1 MADLGKAYVQ
11 IIPKADGI
19 SEKIKESVSP
29 GAGKAG
35 TSAGNSFVGT
45 FAKIAGGA
53 AVGAAVYKGMKAAID
68 EGAKLQ
74 QSYGGLDTL
83 YGEASAAAK
92 DYAMEA
98 AKAGISANDYAEQAV
113 SFGASLKAAFGGDTE
128 AAVEAANTAIM
139 DMADNAAKMGTPI
152 ENIQN
157 AYQGFAKGNYTML
170 DNLKLGY
177 GGTKTEMERLLKD
190 AQELTGVEYDIDNL
204 GDVYE
209 AIHVIQE
216 DLGLTGVAAEEAAT
230 TFSGSFGAMK
240 ASAQN
245 VLAMLS
251 TGGDVGPAMAQLAS
265 AAGTFLFDNLVPMV
279 GNVISAIPGLIG
291 TFIQEGAPTLIEQG
305 RTLLTNLIEGL
316 ITAIPEMA
324 NTAAEMI
331 RSFADGFG
339 EGSEGAAEFITK
351 AGELMTSFGGAI
363 LDAAGVLIPAAIE
376 FIWSFFTE
384 TDWVGL
390 GTSVVQMLI
399 DAFNTMFPKA
409 VEIVKSTVKDIATRL
424 GFTGLAAKVKRVFD
438 SVKEKITSPINKA
451 KDLVSS
457 AIEKI
462 KGFFP
467 ISIGKILDN
476 IKLPHFSVDGGEF
489 PYGVGGKGH
498 MPSFGVEWYARGG
511 IMTRPTLF
519 GGGEAGAE
527 GIVPLDPF
535 WDRMDKMADSIVDGV
550 SSVVSGAAGMGGDV
564 YVTLYAYPGGP
575 QMDQV
580 IVRSYD
586 RGKRNGLK

>member
-11 IIPKADGI
+11 IIPKAEGI

-152 ENIQN
+152 ESIQA
-157 AYQGFAKGNYTML
+157 AYQGFAKGQYQLL

-177 GGTKTEMERLLKD
+177 GGTKSEMERLLKD
-190 AQELTGVEYDIDNL
+190 ASELSGKEYNIDNL
-204 GDVYE
+204 GDVYD

-265 AAGTFLFDNLVPMV
+265 AAGTFLFDNLIPMV

-316 ITAIPEMA
+316 ITGIPEMA

-331 RSFADGFG
+331 RGFADGFG

-351 AGELMTSFGGAI
+351 AGELMTSFGSAI
-363 LDAAGVLIPAAIE
+363 LDAAGILIPAAIDA
-376 FIWSFFTE
+376 IWAFLLRRTGS
-384 TDWVGL
+384 G
-390 GTSVVQMLI
+390 SVR
-399 DAFNTMFPKA
+399 
-409 VEIVKSTVKDIATRL
+409 RL
-424 GFTGLAAKVKRVFD
+424 CRC
-438 SVKEKITSPINKA
+438 
-451 KDLVSS
+451 
-457 AIEKI
+457 
-462 KGFFP
+462 
-467 ISIGKILDN
+467 
-476 IKLPHFSVDGGEF
+476 
-489 PYGVGGKGH
+489 
-498 MPSFGVEWYARGG
+498 
-511 IMTRPTLF
+511 
-519 GGGEAGAE
+519 
-527 GIVPLDPF
+527 
-535 WDRMDKMADSIVDGV
+535 
-550 SSVVSGAAGMGGDV
+550 
-564 YVTLYAYPGGP
+564 
-575 QMDQV
+575 
-580 IVRSYD
+580 
-586 RGKRNGLK
+586 

>member
-11 IIPKADGI
+11 IIPKAEGI

-53 AVGAAVYKGMKAAID
+53 AVGAAVFNGMKAAID

-316 ITAIPEMA
+316 ITGIPEMA

-331 RSFADGFG
+331 RGFADGFG

-351 AGELMTSFGGAI
+351 AGELMTSFGSAI
-363 LDAAGVLIPAAIE
+363 LEAASVLIPAAIE

-511 IMTRPTLF
+511 IMTKPTLF

-535 WDRMDKMADSIVDGV
+535 WSRMDRMADSIVDGV
-550 SSVVSGAAGMGGDV
+550 SSVVGGAAGMGGDV

>member
-1 MADLGKAYVQ
+1 MADLGNAYVQ
-11 IIPKADGI
+11 IIPKAEGI

-316 ITAIPEMA
+316 ITGIPEMA

-331 RSFADGFG
+331 RGFADGFG

-351 AGELMTSFGGAI
+351 AGELMTSFGSAI
-363 LDAAGVLIPAAIE
+363 LEAASVLIPAAIE

-438 SVKEKITSPINKA
+438 SVKEKIISPINKA

-467 ISIGKILDN
+467 ISIGKIFSN
-476 IKLPHFSVDGGEF
+476 VKLPHFSVSGGEAPWGF
-489 PYGVGGKGH
+489 MGQGSLPHV
-498 MPSFGVEWYARGG
+498 SIDWYAKGG

-535 WDRMDKMADSIVDGV
+535 WSRMDKMADSIVDGV
-550 SSVVSGAAGMGGDV
+550 SSVVGGAAGMGGDV

>member
-11 IIPKADGI
+11 IIPKAEGI

-53 AVGAAVYKGMKAAID
+53 AVGAAVFNGMKAAID

-152 ENIQN
+152 ESIQA
-157 AYQGFAKGNYTML
+157 AYQGFAKGQYQLL

-177 GGTKTEMERLLKD
+177 GGTKSEMERLLKD
-190 AQELTGVEYDIDNL
+190 ASELSGKEYNIDNL
-204 GDVYE
+204 GDVYD

-316 ITAIPEMA
+316 ITGIPEMA

-331 RSFADGFG
+331 RGFADGFG
-339 EGSEGAAEFITK
+339 EGSEGAAELITK
-351 AGELMTSFGGAI
+351 AGELMTSFGSAI
-363 LDAAGVLIPAAIE
+363 LEAASVLIPAAIE

-511 IMTRPTLF
+511 IMTKPTLF

-535 WDRMDKMADSIVDGV
+535 WSRMDKMADSIVDGV
-550 SSVVSGAAGMGGDV
+550 SSVVGGAAGMGGDV

>member
-11 IIPKADGI
+11 IIPKAEGI

-190 AQELTGVEYDIDNL
+190 ASELSGKEYNIDNL
-204 GDVYE
+204 GDVYD

-316 ITAIPEMA
+316 ITGIPEMA

-331 RSFADGFG
+331 RGFADGFG

-351 AGELMTSFGGAI
+351 AGELMTSFGSAI
-363 LDAAGVLIPAAIE
+363 LDAAAVLIPAAIDA
-376 FIWSFFTE
+376 IWAFFTE
-384 TDWVGL
+384 TDWIGL

-409 VEIVKSTVKDIATRL
+409 VEIVKSVVKDIATKL

-519 GGGEAGAE
+519 GGGEAGVE

-535 WDRMDKMADSIVDGV
+535 WSRMDKMADSIVDGV
-550 SSVVSGAAGMGGDV
+550 SSVVGGAAGMGGDV

>member
-11 IIPKADGI
+11 IIPKAEGI

-53 AVGAAVYKGMKAAID
+53 AVGAAVFNGMKAAID

-316 ITAIPEMA
+316 ITGIPEMA

-331 RSFADGFG
+331 RGFADGFG

-351 AGELMTSFGGAI
+351 AGELMTSFGSAI
-363 LDAAGVLIPAAIE
+363 LEAASVLIPAAIE

-511 IMTRPTLF
+511 IMTKPTLF

-535 WDRMDKMADSIVDGV
+535 WSRMDKMADSIVDGV

>member
-1 MADLGKAYVQ
+1 MADLGNAYVQ
-11 IIPKADGI
+11 IIPKAEGI

-53 AVGAAVYKGMKAAID
+53 AVGAAVFNGMKAAID

-316 ITAIPEMA
+316 ITGIPEMA

-331 RSFADGFG
+331 RGFADGFG

-351 AGELMTSFGGAI
+351 AGELMTSFGSAI
-363 LDAAGVLIPAAIE
+363 LEAASVLIPAAIE

-438 SVKEKITSPINKA
+438 SVKEKIISPINKA

-498 MPSFGVEWYARGG
+498 MPSFGVEWYAQGG

-550 SSVVSGAAGMGGDV
+550 SSVVGGAAGMGGDV

>member
-11 IIPKADGI
+11 IIPKAEGI

-316 ITAIPEMA
+316 ITGIPEMA

-331 RSFADGFG
+331 RGFADGFG

-351 AGELMTSFGGAI
+351 AGELMTSFGSAI
-363 LDAAGVLIPAAIE
+363 LEAASVLIPAAIE

-511 IMTRPTLF
+511 IMTKPTLF

-535 WDRMDKMADSIVDGV
+535 WSRMDKMADSIVDGV
-550 SSVVSGAAGMGGDV
+550 SSVVGGAAGMGGDV

>member
-11 IIPKADGI
+11 IIPKAEGI

-316 ITAIPEMA
+316 ITGIPEMA

-331 RSFADGFG
+331 RGFADGFG

-351 AGELMTSFGGAI
+351 AGELMTSFGSAI
-363 LDAAGVLIPAAIE
+363 LEAASVLIPAAIE

-438 SVKEKITSPINKA
+438 SVKEKIISPINKA

-511 IMTRPTLF
+511 IMTKPTLF

-535 WDRMDKMADSIVDGV
+535 WSRMDKMADSIVDGV
-550 SSVVSGAAGMGGDV
+550 SSVVGGAAGMGGDV

>member
-11 IIPKADGI
+11 IIPKAEGI

-53 AVGAAVYKGMKAAID
+53 AVGAAVFNGMKAAID

-152 ENIQN
+152 ESIQA
-157 AYQGFAKGNYTML
+157 AYQGFAKGQYQLL

-177 GGTKTEMERLLKD
+177 GGTKSEMERLLKD
-190 AQELTGVEYDIDNL
+190 ASELSGKEYNIDNL
-204 GDVYE
+204 GDVYD

-316 ITAIPEMA
+316 ITGIPEMA

-331 RSFADGFG
+331 RGFADGFG

-351 AGELMTSFGGAI
+351 AGELMTSFGSAI
-363 LDAAGVLIPAAIE
+363 LDAAGILIPAAIDA
-376 FIWSFFTE
+376 IWAFFTE
-384 TDWVGL
+384 TDWIGL

-535 WDRMDKMADSIVDGV
+535 WDRMDKMVDSIVDGV
-550 SSVVSGAAGMGGDV
+550 SSVVGGAAGMGGDV

>member
-11 IIPKADGI
+11 IIPKAEGI

-316 ITAIPEMA
+316 ITGIPEMA

-331 RSFADGFG
+331 RGFADGFG

-351 AGELMTSFGGAI
+351 AGELMTSFGSAI
-363 LDAAGVLIPAAIE
+363 LEAASVLIPAAIE

-438 SVKEKITSPINKA
+438 SVKEKIISPINKA

-467 ISIGKILDN
+467 ISIGKIFSN
-476 IKLPHFSVDGGEF
+476 VKLPHFSVSGGEAPWGF
-489 PYGVGGKGH
+489 MGQGSLPHV
-498 MPSFGVEWYARGG
+498 SIDWYAKGG

-535 WDRMDKMADSIVDGV
+535 WSRMDKMADSIVDGV
-550 SSVVSGAAGMGGDV
+550 SSVVGGAAGMGGDV

>member
-11 IIPKADGI
+11 IIPKAEGI

-152 ENIQN
+152 ESIQA
-157 AYQGFAKGNYTML
+157 AYQGFAKGQYQLL

-177 GGTKTEMERLLKD
+177 GGTKSEMERLLKD
-190 AQELTGVEYDIDNL
+190 ASELSGKEYNIDNL
-204 GDVYE
+204 GDVYD

-316 ITAIPEMA
+316 ITGIPEMA

-331 RSFADGFG
+331 RGFADGFG

-351 AGELMTSFGGAI
+351 AGELMTSFGSAV
-363 LDAAGVLIPAAIE
+363 LEAAGVLIPAAIE
-376 FIWSFFTE
+376 FIWSLFTE

-438 SVKEKITSPINKA
+438 SVKEKITSPIDKA

-511 IMTRPTLF
+511 IMTKPTLF

-535 WDRMDKMADSIVDGV
+535 WNRMDKMADSIVDGV
-550 SSVVSGAAGMGGDV
+550 SSVVGGAAGMGGDV

>member
-11 IIPKADGI
+11 IIPKAEGI

-92 DYAMEA
+92 DYAIEA

-152 ENIQN
+152 ESIQT
-157 AYQGFAKGNYTML
+157 AYQGFAKGQYQLL

-177 GGTKTEMERLLKD
+177 GGTKSEMERLLKD
-190 AQELTGVEYDIDNL
+190 ASELSGKEYNIDNL
-204 GDVYE
+204 GDVYD

-316 ITAIPEMA
+316 ITGIPEMA

-331 RSFADGFG
+331 RGFADGFG

-351 AGELMTSFGGAI
+351 AGELMTSFGSAI
-363 LDAAGVLIPAAIE
+363 LEAASVLIPAAIE

-451 KDLVSS
+451 KDFVSS

-511 IMTRPTLF
+511 IMTRPTFF

-535 WDRMDKMADSIVDGV
+535 WNRMDKMADSIVDGV
-550 SSVVSGAAGMGGDV
+550 SSVVAGASGMGGDV

>member
-1 MADLGKAYVQ
+1 
-11 IIPKADGI
+11 
-19 SEKIKESVSP
+19 
-29 GAGKAG
+29 
-35 TSAGNSFVGT
+35 
-45 FAKIAGGA
+45 
-53 AVGAAVYKGMKAAID
+53 
-68 EGAKLQ
+68 
-74 QSYGGLDTL
+74 
-83 YGEASAAAK
+83 
-92 DYAMEA
+92 
-98 AKAGISANDYAEQAV
+98 
-113 SFGASLKAAFGGDTE
+113 
-128 AAVEAANTAIM
+128 
-139 DMADNAAKMGTPI
+139 
-152 ENIQN
+152 
-157 AYQGFAKGNYTML
+157 
-170 DNLKLGY
+170 
-177 GGTKTEMERLLKD
+177 MERLLKD

-316 ITAIPEMA
+316 ITGIPEMA

-351 AGELMTSFGGAI
+351 AGELMTSFGSAI
-363 LDAAGVLIPAAIE
+363 LDAAAVLIPAAIE

>member
-11 IIPKADGI
+11 IIPKAEGI

-53 AVGAAVYKGMKAAID
+53 AVGAAVYKGMEAAID

-92 DYAMEA
+92 EYAMEA

-152 ENIQN
+152 ESIQT
-157 AYQGFAKGNYTML
+157 AYQGFAKGQYQLL

-177 GGTKTEMERLLKD
+177 GGTKSEMERLLKD
-190 AQELTGVEYDIDNL
+190 ASELSGKEYNIDNL
-204 GDVYE
+204 GDVYD

-216 DLGLTGVAAEEAAT
+216 DIGLTGVAAEEAAT

-316 ITAIPEMA
+316 ITGIPEMA

-331 RSFADGFG
+331 RGFADGFG

-351 AGELMTSFGGAI
+351 AGELMTSFGSAI
-363 LDAAGVLIPAAIE
+363 LEAASVLIPAAIE

-498 MPSFGVEWYARGG
+498 MPSFGVEWYAKGG

-535 WDRMDKMADSIVDGV
+535 WNRMDKMADSIVDEV
-550 SSVVSGAAGMGGDV
+550 SSVVGGATGMGGDV

>member
-11 IIPKADGI
+11 IIPKAEGI

-316 ITAIPEMA
+316 ITGIPEMA

-331 RSFADGFG
+331 RGFADGFG

-351 AGELMTSFGGAI
+351 AGELMTSFGSAI
-363 LDAAGVLIPAAIE
+363 LEAASVLIPAAIE

-438 SVKEKITSPINKA
+438 SVKEKIISPINKA

-467 ISIGKILDN
+467 ISIGKIFSN
-476 IKLPHFSVDGGEF
+476 VKLPHFSVSGGEAPWGF
-489 PYGVGGKGH
+489 MGQGSLPHV
-498 MPSFGVEWYARGG
+498 SIDWYAKGG

-535 WDRMDKMADSIVDGV
+535 WDRMDKMSDSIVDGV

>member
-11 IIPKADGI
+11 IIPKAEGI

-152 ENIQN
+152 ESIQA
-157 AYQGFAKGNYTML
+157 AYQGFAKGQYQLL

-177 GGTKTEMERLLKD
+177 GGTKSEMERLLKD
-190 AQELTGVEYDIDNL
+190 ASELSGKEYNIDNL
-204 GDVYE
+204 GDVYD

-316 ITAIPEMA
+316 ITGIPEMA

-331 RSFADGFG
+331 RGFADGFG

-363 LDAAGVLIPAAIE
+363 LDAAAVLIPAAIE
-376 FIWSFFTE
+376 FIWAYFTE

>member
-11 IIPKADGI
+11 IIPKAEGI

-316 ITAIPEMA
+316 ITGIPEMA

-331 RSFADGFG
+331 RGFADGFG

-351 AGELMTSFGGAI
+351 AGELMTSFGGA
-363 LDAAGVLIPAAIE
+363 LLEAAGILIPAVIDAM
-376 FIWSFFTE
+376 WAFFTE
-384 TDWVGL
+384 TDWIGL

-399 DAFNTMFPKA
+399 DAFNTNFPIA
-409 VEIVKSTVKDIATRL
+409 VDLVKGVVKDIATKL

-519 GGGEAGAE
+519 GGGESGAE

-550 SSVVSGAAGMGGDV
+550 SSVVGGAAGMGGDV

>member
-11 IIPKADGI
+11 IIPKAEGI
-19 SEKIKESVSP
+19 SEKIKDSVSP

-53 AVGAAVYKGMKAAID
+53 AVGAAVFNGMKAAID

-339 EGSEGAAEFITK
+339 EGSEGAAELITK
-351 AGELMTSFGGAI
+351 AGELMTSFGSAV
-363 LDAAGVLIPAAIE
+363 LDAAAVLIPAAIE
-376 FIWSFFTE
+376 AIWAFFTE

-550 SSVVSGAAGMGGDV
+550 SSVVAGAAGMGGDV

>member
-11 IIPKADGI
+11 IIPKAEGI

-316 ITAIPEMA
+316 ITGIPEMA

-331 RSFADGFG
+331 RGFADGFG

-351 AGELMTSFGGAI
+351 AGELMTSFGGA
-363 LDAAGVLIPAAIE
+363 LLEAAGILIPAVIDAM
-376 FIWSFFTE
+376 WAFFTE
-384 TDWVGL
+384 TDWIGL

-399 DAFNTMFPKA
+399 DAFNTNFPIA
-409 VEIVKSTVKDIATRL
+409 VDLVKSVVKDIATKL

-438 SVKEKITSPINKA
+438 SVKEKIISPINKA

-467 ISIGKILDN
+467 ISIGKIFSN
-476 IKLPHFSVDGGEF
+476 VKLPHFSVSGGEAPWGF
-489 PYGVGGKGH
+489 MGQGSLPHV
-498 MPSFGVEWYARGG
+498 SIDWYAKGG

-535 WDRMDKMADSIVDGV
+535 WDRMDRMADSIVDGV

>member
-11 IIPKADGI
+11 IIPKAEGI

-152 ENIQN
+152 ESIQT
-157 AYQGFAKGNYTML
+157 AYQGFAKGQYQLL

-177 GGTKTEMERLLKD
+177 GGTKSEMERLLKD
-190 AQELTGVEYDIDNL
+190 ASELSGKEYNIDNL
-204 GDVYE
+204 GDVYD

-316 ITAIPEMA
+316 ITGIPEMA

-331 RSFADGFG
+331 RGFADGFG

-351 AGELMTSFGGAI
+351 AGELMTSFGSAI

-511 IMTRPTLF
+511 IMTKPTLF

-535 WDRMDKMADSIVDGV
+535 WNRMDKMADSIVDGV
-550 SSVVSGAAGMGGDV
+550 SSVVAGASGMGGDV

>member
-11 IIPKADGI
+11 IIPKAEGI

-53 AVGAAVYKGMKAAID
+53 AVGAAVYNGMKAAID

-152 ENIQN
+152 ESIQA
-157 AYQGFAKGNYTML
+157 AYQGFAKGQYQLL

-177 GGTKTEMERLLKD
+177 GGTKSEMERLLKD
-190 AQELTGVEYDIDNL
+190 ASELSGKEYNIDNL
-204 GDVYE
+204 GDVYD

-316 ITAIPEMA
+316 ITGIPEMA

-331 RSFADGFG
+331 RGFADGFG

-351 AGELMTSFGGAI
+351 AGELMTSFGSAI
-363 LDAAGVLIPAAIE
+363 LEAASVLIPAAIE

-511 IMTRPTLF
+511 IMTKPTLF

-535 WDRMDKMADSIVDGV
+535 WDRMDKMSNSIVDGV

>member
-11 IIPKADGI
+11 IIPKAEGI

-53 AVGAAVYKGMKAAID
+53 AVGAAVFNGMKAAID

-316 ITAIPEMA
+316 ITGIPEMA

-331 RSFADGFG
+331 RGFADGFG

-351 AGELMTSFGGAI
+351 AGELMTSFGSAI
-363 LDAAGVLIPAAIE
+363 LEAASVLIPAAIE

-438 SVKEKITSPINKA
+438 SVKEKIISPINKA

-467 ISIGKILDN
+467 ISIGKIFSN
-476 IKLPHFSVDGGEF
+476 VKLPHFSVSGGEAPWGF
-489 PYGVGGKGH
+489 MGQGSLPHV
-498 MPSFGVEWYARGG
+498 SIDWYAKGG

-535 WDRMDKMADSIVDGV
+535 WSRMDKMADSIVDGV
-550 SSVVSGAAGMGGDV
+550 SSVVGGAAGMGGDV

>member
-1 MADLGKAYVQ
+1 
-11 IIPKADGI
+11 
-19 SEKIKESVSP
+19 
-29 GAGKAG
+29 
-35 TSAGNSFVGT
+35 
-45 FAKIAGGA
+45 
-53 AVGAAVYKGMKAAID
+53 
-68 EGAKLQ
+68 
-74 QSYGGLDTL
+74 
-83 YGEASAAAK
+83 
-92 DYAMEA
+92 
-98 AKAGISANDYAEQAV
+98 
-113 SFGASLKAAFGGDTE
+113 
-128 AAVEAANTAIM
+128 
-139 DMADNAAKMGTPI
+139 
-152 ENIQN
+152 
-157 AYQGFAKGNYTML
+157 
-170 DNLKLGY
+170 
-177 GGTKTEMERLLKD
+177 MERLLKD

-339 EGSEGAAEFITK
+339 EGSEGAAELITK
-351 AGELMTSFGGAI
+351 AGELMTSFGSAV
-363 LDAAGVLIPAAIE
+363 LDAAAVLIPAAIE
-376 FIWSFFTE
+376 AIWAFFTE

-550 SSVVSGAAGMGGDV
+550 SSVVGGAAGMGGDV

>member
-11 IIPKADGI
+11 IIPKAEGI

-53 AVGAAVYKGMKAAID
+53 AVGAAVFNGMKAAID

-316 ITAIPEMA
+316 ITGIPEMA

-331 RSFADGFG
+331 RGFADGFG

-351 AGELMTSFGGAI
+351 AGELMTSFGSAI
-363 LDAAGVLIPAAIE
+363 LEAASVLIPAAIE

-438 SVKEKITSPINKA
+438 SVKEKIISPINKA

-467 ISIGKILDN
+467 ISIGKIFSN
-476 IKLPHFSVDGGEF
+476 VKLPHFSVSGGEAPWGF
-489 PYGVGGKGH
+489 MGQGSLPHV
-498 MPSFGVEWYARGG
+498 SIDWYAKGG

-527 GIVPLDPF
+527 GIVPLNPF
-535 WDRMDKMADSIVDGV
+535 WSRMDKMADSIVDGV
-550 SSVVSGAAGMGGDV
+550 SSVVGGAAGMGGDV